1 MDAKPDSEGTNSQET
16 RRRLHRW
23 VARIAPILLIAGL
36 VLVHA
41 AINSHWLAVNV
52 TLTGA
57 DKSTHLA
64 RSLRYHLTLSPL
76 TLRSLFITLVDNPIR
91 PSLFHISS
99 TLAYR
104 LFGFAADSG
113 PMINLFY
120 MAILLA
126 ATYGLGVK
134 LRGRKVGLL
143 GTALLGTYP
152 LIYAMSRYFYME
164 SALTAM
170 VAATIYFLISSDRFQ
185 NRTQAVLLGLCLGF
199 GLLTKRTFVVFV
211 LVPFVYVVFRARLL
225 PALWRSV
232 TSRPNI
238 HWRSLLIALAGGAL
252 LSGIWFFPNKESIA
266 ELVLGN
272 WLFPI
277 WWSLAALTI
286 YLFTLPSAPG
296 VNLLASLS
304 LGASLASVWY
314 VARIEFILRA
324 TSFAYTEQGLK
335 ERSFAWLDLSTYYY
349 YLRRI
354 VVEHISPF
362 YAAFALLAACVLLYF
377 WIRRRAKPGMVW
389 WVLVGWIVGAYVLMT
404 FTLYRQSRAIMP
416 ILPPIALLTAA
427 GLLMLP
433 WRRLRSV
440 LVTLMLIGGI
450 LQLIVLS
457 FTPFRPLAEATT
469 LGTVRVFAQGGHIQW
484 PDAGPNDPGWA
495 IYDDVLQRLESERR
509 AQGLETIKLG
519 LLVNTPNIN
528 STQFKPFLITSY
540 PNLKVQSLM
549 RASQSGE
556 PAYPRLFEND
566 FVALK
571 GDNRFALS
579 TERAII
585 DRLLNDPP
593 PVFSQVFEP
602 DKTYPLPDGD
612 SLYLYKRR
620 DFAPPD
626 LESTYISELTTYLS
640 SRIRPGDALLL
651 DTPAMLAPLARAL
664 ADTPNYY
671 LEPLTDGDLAHI
683 TSEHQR
689 ILAIDWLPASSD
701 YTWLD
706 RNTYVSEGQWFGD
719 IHLSTYHA
727 PMDLVESTNGAQF
740 GPAIVL
746 DRVGLPE
753 KPLVPG
759 DLLPVHLVWQATQV
773 PDQRYKAFIQ
783 LLAPDDQPIAQNDGE
798 PAGWSRPTTSW
809 QVGEM
814 IDDRRGILLPA
825 DLPAGRYRL
834 VVGWYPVD
842 GGERL
847 PVVSGSGELLGTE
860 LELGTFETLEPQ
872 P

>member
-1 MDAKPDSEGTNSQET
+1 MDEKSIPVDTNSQEA
-16 RRRLHRW
+16 RLRLRRW

-36 VLVHA
+36 VVLHA
-41 AINSHWLAVNV
+41 VINSHWLADNV

-64 RSLRYHLTLSPL
+64 RSFRYHLTLSPL
-76 TLRSLFITLVDNPIR
+76 TLRSFFTTLVDNPIR

-104 LFGFAADSG
+104 LFGFSADSG

-120 MAILLA
+120 MTILLA

-134 LRGRKVGLL
+134 LGGRKVGLL

-152 LIYAMSRYFYME
+152 MVYAMSRYFYME

-185 NRTQAVLLGLCLGF
+185 NRMQVVLLGLCLGL
-199 GLLTKRTFVVFV
+199 GLLTKRTFAVFV
-211 LVPFVYVVFRARLL
+211 LVPFFYVVFRSKLL
-225 PALWRSV
+225 PALWRAV
-232 TSRPNI
+232 TSRPNV
-238 HWRSLLIALAGGAL
+238 HWRSLLIALAAGAL

-272 WLFPI
+272 WLFLV
-277 WWSLAALTI
+277 WWFLAALTI
-286 YLFTLPSAPG
+286 YLFTLPSAPE

-324 TSFAYTEQGLK
+324 TSFAYTEQGLR
-335 ERSFAWLDLSTYYY
+335 ERSFAWLDPSTYYF

-377 WIRRRAKPGMVW
+377 WIRRRAKSGMVW
-389 WVLVGWIVGAYVLMT
+389 WVLVWWIVGAYVLMT

-427 GLLMLP
+427 GLFMLP
-433 WRRLRSV
+433 WRRLRSA
-440 LVTLMLIGGI
+440 LVMVMLIGGI
-450 LQLIVLS
+450 LQLIMLS
-457 FTPFRPLAEATT
+457 FTPFKPLVEAST

-495 IYDDVLQRLESERR
+495 VYDDVLQRLESVRR
-509 AQGLETIKLG
+509 AQDLETISLG

-540 PNLKVQSLM
+540 PNLEVQSLA
-549 RASQSGE
+549 RASQLGE
-556 PAYPRLFEND
+556 PAYPRLFEDD

-571 GDNRFALS
+571 RDNRFALS
-579 TERAII
+579 TEQVII
-585 DRLLNDPP
+585 DRLLDDPP
-593 PVFSQVFEP
+593 PVFSQVFEL
-602 DKTYPLPDGD
+602 DKIYPLPDGD
-612 SLYLYKRR
+612 NLYLYKRR

-626 LESTYISELTTYLS
+626 LEPAYVSELSAYLS
-640 SRIRPGDALLL
+640 SKIRPGDALLL
-651 DTPAMLAPLARAL
+651 DTPAMLAPLARVL
-664 ADTPNYY
+664 ADTPSYY
-671 LEPLTDGDLAHI
+671 LGPLIDSDLARI
-683 TSEHQR
+683 ASKHQR
-689 ILAIDWLPASSD
+689 ILAIDWLPTSSD

-706 RNTYVSEGQWFGD
+706 RNTYISGGQWFGD
-719 IHLSTYHA
+719 IHLSTYHP
-727 PMDLVESTNGAQF
+727 PMDLVESTSGAQF

-746 DRVGLPE
+746 NRVGLPE

-759 DLLPVHLVWQATQV
+759 DLLPVHLIWQATQV
-773 PDQRYKAFIQ
+773 PDQRYKAFVQ
-783 LLAPDDQPIAQNDGE
+783 LLAPDDQPVTQNDGE
-798 PAGWSRPTTSW
+798 PVGWSRPTTSW
-809 QVGEM
+809 QVGET
-814 IDDRRGILLPA
+814 IDDRRGILLPTN
-825 DLPAGRYRL
+825 LPAGRYRL
-834 VVGWYPVD
+834 VVGWYPID
-842 GGERL
+842 DGERL
-847 PVVSGSGELLGTE
+847 PVVSNSGELLGTE
-860 LELGTFETLEPQ
+860 LELGTFEILEPR